1 MSRGCKNAEG
11 EKAILIRCVLS
22 LERKIG
28 KEDEFWVPGGS
39 ELSSRGPM
47 TEKVPL
53 PRDVWS

>member
-1 MSRGCKNAEG
+1 MEKEG

-28 KEDEFWVPGGS
+28 KEDEFRVPEGS
-39 ELSSRGPM
+39 ELSNRGPT